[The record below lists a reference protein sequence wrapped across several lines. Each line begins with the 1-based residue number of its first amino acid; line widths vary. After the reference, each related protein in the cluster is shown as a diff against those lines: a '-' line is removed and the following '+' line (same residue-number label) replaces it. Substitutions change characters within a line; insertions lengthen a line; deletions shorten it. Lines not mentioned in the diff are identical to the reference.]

1 MLWGIKLEGWLTIGA
16 IILGPILAFVIQNE
30 RDKRREEK
38 TRKRIIFQQL
48 LLTLKVPMA
57 PRHVD
62 ALNSIPL
69 EFYSNVTVMQAWREY
84 SSHLN
89 NKEMLRNNPRGW
101 GDRKY
106 ELLITLAYEAGQS
119 IGYAHIDKA
128 TLRDNIYVP
137 QGYDDTEQQSA
148 DMRSSLLQV
157 LRGQRAIPVTMVGPV
172 QVEEPLGS
180 PVGLARPDPQLPELP
195 NP

>member
-1 MLWGIKLEGWLTIGA
+1 MLLGIKLEGWLTIGA

-30 RDKRREEK
+30 RDKQREEK

-62 ALNSIPL
+62 ALNSFPL

-89 NKEMLRNNPRGW
+89 DKEMLRNNPRGW

-106 ELLITLAYEAGQS
+106 ELLITLAYETGQS

-137 QGYDDTEQQSA
+137 QGYDDIEQQSG
-148 DMRSSLLQV
+148 DIRSSLLQV
-157 LRGQRAIPVTMVGPV
+157 LRGQRAIPVTMLGPV
-172 QVEEPLGS
+172 QVEEPLPA
-180 PVGLARPDPQLPELP
+180 PVGLARPDSQPPELP